1 MLSPI
6 ADLLP
11 SNALI
16 VSSRRSNPRRSS
28 NNVNDL
34 RVSASD
40 AGTGTSI
47 AQTQVKDQ
55 VVRKFLARSV
65 GIVYVMLFA
74 YCAHGQQAKGFR
86 IGVLFPGGPLSGTID
101 GLKVGLKEAGLAE
114 GKQFLLDLKDTKG
127 DPKAAE
133 EAARYFE
140 REKVNLIY
148 AMTSSVIMAAKK
160 ATQNVPIVFT
170 IGSDPVALK
179 LVDDFAK
186 PGGRLTGVHY
196 LVRDLT
202 GKRLEILKEI
212 LPKLGRVVTFDDPGS
227 RVPSEGAKLGREEA
241 QRLGIK
247 FIERHVASVEKLRQG
262 LQALKSGEADAF
274 FYTADAMV
282 ISQGQLI
289 INTAKAKKLPTMFH
303 EQSLVV
309 KGALA
314 SYGQNYYEMGR
325 LSAKY
330 VQQVLNG
337 TSPKNLRIETV
348 DNVELAINLQTAKL
362 LGLTIPAQVL
372 ARADR
377 VIK

>member
-1 MLSPI
+1 MR
-6 ADLLP
+6 
-11 SNALI
+11 NLI
-16 VSSRRSNPRRSS
+16 
-28 NNVNDL
+28 
-34 RVSASD
+34 
-40 AGTGTSI
+40 
-47 AQTQVKDQ
+47 
-55 VVRKFLARSV
+55 ARSV
-65 GIVYVMLFA
+65 GVVYVMLFA
-74 YCAHGQQAKGFR
+74 YCAHGQQANVR

-101 GLKVGLKEAGLAE
+101 GLRDGLKDLGLQE
-114 GKQFLLDLKDTKG
+114 GNQLTLVVRDTKG
-127 DPKAAE
+127 DPFAAE
-133 EAARYFE
+133 EAARNFE

-148 AMTSSVIMAAKK
+148 ALTSSVIMAAKK
-160 ATQNVPIVFT
+160 VTQNVPIVFT

-179 LVDDFAK
+179 LVADFAK

-212 LPKLGRVVTFDDPGS
+212 LPKLGRVVTFYDPGS
-227 RVPSEGAKLGREEA
+227 RVPSEGAKLGHEEA

-247 FIERHVASVEKLRQG
+247 FIERHVASVEELRQG

-274 FYTADAMV
+274 FYTADAIV

-289 INTAKAKKLPTMFH
+289 IDTAKAKKLPTMFH
-303 EQSLVV
+303 EQSLVA

-314 SYGQNYYEMGR
+314 SYGQNYHEIGR
-325 LSAKY
+325 ISAKY

-337 TSPKNLRIETV
+337 TSPKDLRIETV

-362 LGLTIPAQVL
+362 LGLTIPPNVL